1 MPQQRPEPQNE
12 IKANLQQPAE
22 NKSPHTRSAVTK
34 NTKQYLRAAPKFLRG
49 RPALARHSRK
59 CQICRHPDREL
70 IEDLY
75 IHWHSANSILD
86 FINSAS
92 DGDADPDQNENNITW
107 PAIYRHAYA
116 LGLEEIRRR
125 NLRFAFELLI
135 EQAGDIAPTSAS
147 IISAA
152 RIYSSISDDGRW
164 SDPPKHVIVTNII
177 QRETTGEPAG
187 TLLVHPENRR
197 AAPVANAFVTAPLV
211 HPENR
216 RTAPVADAFVG
227 APLAAPVADASPSA
241 IPNVTATHV
250 AHAFRRH
257 AVGSRQGTASAVPI
271 TGDTLGVLTP
281 EAGRTPARSHE
292 IRTSANSLKN
302 KEKTFSN
309 R

>member
-12 IKANLQQPAE
+12 IKANSQQPADK
-22 NKSPHTRSAVTK
+22 KSPATRPAVTK

-92 DGDADPDQNENNITW
+92 DDDADPDLNENNITW

-116 LGLEEIRRR
+116 LGLDEIRRR

-135 EQAGDIAPTSAS
+135 EQAGDITPTSAS

-152 RIYSSISDDGRW
+152 RIYSCISDDGRW

-216 RTAPVADAFVG
+216 RTASVAD
-227 APLAAPVADASPSA
+227 PSTSA
-241 IPNVTATHV
+241 IPNCTATHV

-281 EAGRTPARSHE
+281 EAGRTPARPHE
-292 IRTSANSLKN
+292 IRNSANSLKN

>member
-12 IKANLQQPAE
+12 IKANSQQPADK
-22 NKSPHTRSAVTK
+22 KSPATRPAVTK

-92 DGDADPDQNENNITW
+92 DDDADPDLNENNITW

-116 LGLEEIRRR
+116 LGLDEIRRR

-135 EQAGDIAPTSAS
+135 EQAGDITPTSAGV
-147 IISAA
+147 IAA
-152 RIYSSISDDGRW
+152 SRIYSCISDDGRW

-216 RTAPVADAFVG
+216 RTAPVANAFVG

-281 EAGRTPARSHE
+281 EAGRTPARSHG